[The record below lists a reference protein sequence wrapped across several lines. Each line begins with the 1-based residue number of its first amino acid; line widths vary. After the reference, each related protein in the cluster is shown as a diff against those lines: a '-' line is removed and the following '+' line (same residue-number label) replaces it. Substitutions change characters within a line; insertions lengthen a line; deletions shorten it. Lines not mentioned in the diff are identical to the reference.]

1 MYLCE
6 MHERR
11 RVIKFLK
18 NKQRNVSLRVRC
30 AKRTLIKLH
39 LLFVFLPLLVFEN
52 YANSLKSIAYDDI

>member
-11 RVIKFLK
+11 CVIKFLK
-18 NKQRNVSLRVRC
+18 NKQRNVSLCVRC